1 MQEMRR
7 IDMKT
12 VEKNTISEYID
23 NAVKNTATTLGIK
36 NVMAYP
42 TISKIVLNIGFGHDK
57 GNNQLIHSLT
67 QDLSFLS
74 GQKPCITRAK
84 KSIASFKLR
93 QGEPIGLKT
102 TLRGKR
108 MYNFLYKLI
117 HTTLPAIRDFRGI
130 SAHSMDAAGNYTIGL
145 HDMSVFP
152 EISFSKERI
161 SHGVE
166 VCIVLS
172 NATSKSAHILY
183 TELGFP
189 FVKEPHG

>member
-1 MQEMRR
+1 
-7 IDMKT
+7 MKT
-12 VEKNTISEYID
+12 VQQNSISSYID
-23 NAVKNTATTLGIK
+23 NAYKNTATSLGVK

-42 TISKIVLNIGFGHDK
+42 TICKIVLNIGFGHDK

-102 TLRGKR
+102 TLRGTS
-108 MYNFLYKLI
+108 MYNFLFKLI

-130 SAHSMDAAGNYTIGL
+130 SAHSVDCAGNYTIGL

-161 SHGVE
+161 AHGIE
-166 VCIVLS
+166 ISIVLK
-172 NATSKSAHILY
+172 NATPKSAHILY